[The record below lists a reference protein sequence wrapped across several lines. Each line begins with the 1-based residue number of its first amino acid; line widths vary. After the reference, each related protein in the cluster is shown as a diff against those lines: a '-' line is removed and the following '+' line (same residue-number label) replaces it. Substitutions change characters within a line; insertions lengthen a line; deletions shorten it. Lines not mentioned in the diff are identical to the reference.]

1 MANTYSK
8 LYFHITVAVK
18 GRANVISAKWK
29 EELYKYISGIIS
41 NKGQIP
47 IAINGMPDHIHLL
60 FAMKPDH
67 TLADLM
73 RDIKANSSKFI
84 NEKNWVQGKFE
95 WQVGYGA
102 FTLGYSQ
109 LNMVIDYIKNQE
121 VHHQTKTF
129 REEYIEFLKEN
140 DVDFNADYIFDAIDF

>member
-1 MANTYSK
+1 
-8 LYFHITVAVK
+8 
-18 GRANVISAKWK
+18 
-29 EELYKYISGIIS
+29 LYKYISGIIS

-73 RDIKANSSKFI
+73 RDVKANSSKFI
-84 NEKNWVQGKFE
+84 NEKKWVQGKFE
-95 WQVGYGA
+95 WQVGYRA

-140 DVDFNADYIFDAIDF
+140 DVDFNADYIFDTIDF